1 MPKRSRELRYRPI
14 QQIHAITSLLSQ
26 QMTLSFNLENIVVC
40 VFAQPMNSNRM
51 NFNQIVN
58 SIGSR
63 KIWQIGGVSS
73 SRVNDRLTDIRKN
86 KMCNKNGKTTRSSQY
101 SKYANFSD
109 APFEAYIKNPTRR
122 RIIQIYCVYMHQLI
136 SNTLAPN
143 VLHYSYTL
151 YFALLSATLMRIN

>member
-26 QMTLSFNLENIVVC
+26 QTILPFNLENIVVC

-122 RIIQIYCVYMHQLI
+122 RIFKYIVYTCISLSQTPWHLMYYIILTHYILHFYLQL
-136 SNTLAPN
+136 
-143 VLHYSYTL
+143 
-151 YFALLSATLMRIN
+151 